1 MFTKENIAET
11 PWQNKQC
18 HAMIYNV
25 AWSSDVRGR
34 KEILFSVTI
43 LQPL

>member
-25 AWSSDVRGR
+25 AWSNNAAFLSREF
-34 KEILFSVTI
+34 KA
-43 LQPL
+43 